1 MKDWLLTIFTIHNLF
16 LLSGAFLIYKF
27 SRTRK
32 IYWGLTLAIGVL
44 WLATSTYYLPAKW
57 MKYEES
63 RQKRILPANH
73 KEQVYIHVFGAGY
86 ILDKR
91 LNPSQQ
97 LSPTSLTRL
106 VEAVRLMKSYPNAV
120 LVTSG
125 HSRYGVKSQAE
136 VARDAAISLGVPSSK
151 IKVLTT
157 PDNTFTEI
165 QSFTQKIGND
175 VSVIAVSDALHLPR
189 IHFLYNQYPHLKT
202 YYAPTNYQ
210 IKEGQNGSVGV
221 DFPSVSS
228 IEMVNEI
235 IKERLKFAK
244 DKAKVYFLKQKSH

>member
-1 MKDWLLTIFTIHNLF
+1 
-16 LLSGAFLIYKF
+16 
-27 SRTRK
+27 
-32 IYWGLTLAIGVL
+32 
-44 WLATSTYYLPAKW
+44 
-57 MKYEES
+57 
-63 RQKRILPANH
+63 
-73 KEQVYIHVFGAGY
+73 
-86 ILDKR
+86 
-91 LNPSQQ
+91 
-97 LSPTSLTRL
+97 
-106 VEAVRLMKSYPNAV
+106 MKSYPNAV

-165 QSFTQKIGND
+165 QSFTQKIGNN

-189 IHFLYNQYPHLKT
+189 IHFLYNQYPQLKT

-210 IKEGQNGSVGV
+210 IKEGQNGNVRLG
-221 DFPSVSS
+221 FPSVNS

-244 DKAKVYFLKQKSH
+244 DKTKVYFLK

>member
-16 LLSGAFLIYKF
+16 LLSGVFLIYKY

-32 IYWGLTLAIGVL
+32 IYWGLTLVIGVL

-125 HSRYGVKSQAE
+125 HSRYGLKSQAE
-136 VARDAAISLGVPSSK
+136 VARDAVMVGRNSG
-151 IKVLTT
+151 
-157 PDNTFTEI
+157 
-165 QSFTQKIGND
+165 
-175 VSVIAVSDALHLPR
+175 
-189 IHFLYNQYPHLKT
+189 HFL
-202 YYAPTNYQ
+202 
-210 IKEGQNGSVGV
+210 
-221 DFPSVSS
+221 
-228 IEMVNEI
+228 
-235 IKERLKFAK
+235 
-244 DKAKVYFLKQKSH
+244 

>member
-1 MKDWLLTIFTIHNLF
+1 M
-16 LLSGAFLIYKF
+16 
-27 SRTRK
+27 
-32 IYWGLTLAIGVL
+32 
-44 WLATSTYYLPAKW
+44 
-57 MKYEES
+57 
-63 RQKRILPANH
+63 
-73 KEQVYIHVFGAGY
+73 
-86 ILDKR
+86 
-91 LNPSQQ
+91 NPSQQ

-165 QSFTQKIGND
+165 QSFTQKIGID

-221 DFPSVSS
+221 DFPSVYS

-244 DKAKVYFLKQKSH
+244 DKAKVYFLK

>member
-1 MKDWLLTIFTIHNLF
+1 MKDWLLTVFTIHNFF
-16 LLSGAFLIYKF
+16 LLSGALLVYQY

-32 IYWGLTLAIGVL
+32 IYWGITSVLGIL

-57 MKYEES
+57 MKYEEN
-63 RQKRILPANH
+63 RQKRVLPVNN
-73 KEQVYIHVFGAGY
+73 KEKVYIHVFGAGY

-91 LNPSQQ
+91 LSPSQQ
-97 LSPTSLTRL
+97 LSPTSLIRL
-106 VEAVRLMKSYPNAV
+106 VEAVRLMKCYPNAI

-125 HSRYGVKSQAE
+125 HSSYSIKSQAE

-165 QSFTQKIGND
+165 QSFTQKIGNN

-189 IHFLYNQYPHLKT
+189 IHFLYNQYPQLKT

-210 IKEGQNGSVGV
+210 IKEGQNGNVRLGFLSVN
-221 DFPSVSS
+221 S

-244 DKAKVYFLKQKSH
+244 DKTKVYFLK